1 MAHILVVE
9 DSFFIR
15 QSLQLMLREAA
26 YGVTVTGDGALGL
39 AKAREIKPDLV
50 ILDLMLPSTPGTTV
64 LQELKLDPKTR
75 EIPVLVLSGLAK
87 SNENA
92 LKRLGATSFCE
103 KSLLQTDLLRII
115 KETFAERECETD
127 IHGFPPAEV
136 IQ

>member
-39 AKAREIKPDLV
+39 AKAREIVPDLV

-92 LKRLGATSFCE
+92 LKRMGATSFCE
-103 KSLLQTDLLRII
+103 KSLL
-115 KETFAERECETD
+115 
-127 IHGFPPAEV
+127 
-136 IQ
+136 

>member
-39 AKAREIKPDLV
+39 AKAREIVPDLV

-64 LQELKLDPKTR
+64 LRELKHDPKTR

-87 SNENA
+87 SNEDA
-92 LKRLGATSFCE
+92 LKSIGATGFCE

-115 KETFAERECETD
+115 KETFAAKERETD
-127 IHGFPPAEV
+127 IHRCPAAEI